1 MAKLAAEFET
11 SAFALEQCPRWNRVE
26 VAIAGRSNVGK
37 SSLLNALTGVKGL
50 ARTSS
55 TPGRTQSLN
64 FFVVG
69 ADLAIVDL
77 PGYGYAR
84 VPEKIAREIAA
95 MMTDYLSAR
104 ENLAALIVWWIRAAG
119 RNPKRQIWPRRRRA
133 RRLEVIF
140 AATKCDKLKRSER
153 AAALARFRAVGTAPI
168 LCSATSAEG
177 IDELRRRIL
186 RIAQQAYRPNPG
198 FAPASNPLALAADA
212 SGSQRRHP
220 DTQSPRDG
228 CARQC
233 FRCSLSEERISS

>member
-50 ARTSS
+50 ARTSG

-77 PGYGYAR
+77 PGYGYAK
-84 VPEKIAREIAA
+84 VPEKIAKEIAA

-104 ENLAALIVWWIRAAG
+104 ENLAALIVLVDSRRGPESEEANLAATA
-119 RNPKRQIWPRRRRA
+119 RA
-133 RRLEVIF
+133 RGVEVIF

-153 AAALARFRAVGTAPI
+153 AVALARFRAVGTAPV

-186 RIAQQAYRPNPG
+186 RVAQQAHRPKAG
-198 FAPASNPLALAADA
+198 FAPYPTHS
-212 SGSQRRHP
+212 R
-220 DTQSPRDG
+220 
-228 CARQC
+228 
-233 FRCSLSEERISS
+233 